1 MAGLV
6 AAAPV
11 AQAQAILE
19 EVLVTAQR
27 KAESLQDA
35 PIAITAFQAE
45 DIAARGIRDVQD
57 ISNFVPNIN
66 IAPSPGGDTG
76 ATIDS
81 RLDND

>member
-1 MAGLV
+1 MKLTFKKTLLMAGLV
-6 AAAPV
+6 TAAPI
-11 AQAQAILE
+11 AQAQAVLE

-45 DIAARGIRDVQD
+45 DIVARGIRDVQD

-66 IAPSPGGDTG
+66 IAPSPGG
-76 ATIDS
+76 
-81 RLDND
+81 